1 MHLSAQ
7 KCLDI
12 HYSFSLVILSSCSEV
27 AIALSEHLPVL
38 GASAERGADLRRCG
52 MLLAPKV

>member
-1 MHLSAQ
+1 MHLSA
-7 KCLDI
+7 LTFI
-12 HYSFSLVILSSCSEV
+12 TVLAYNGLPSCSEV
-27 AIALSEHLPVL
+27 AIGLSEHLPFL